1 MKDKFT
7 EFLLNSLQ
15 TDVVV
20 ISMFLLLVE
29 LVYVIYSKVG
39 K

>member
-1 MKDKFT
+1 MKDRFI

-20 ISMFLLLVE
+20 ISAFLLLVG
-29 LVYVIYSKVG
+29 LAYAVYSKAC

>member
-20 ISMFLLLVE
+20 ISAFLLLVG
-29 LVYVIYSKVG
+29 VCYWVYSKAC

>member
-20 ISMFLLLVE
+20 ISMFLLLVGVCYG
-29 LVYVIYSKVG
+29 VYCKVG

>member
-20 ISMFLLLVE
+20 ISAFLLLVG
-29 LVYVIYSKVG
+29 LAYAVYSKVC